1 MSTRFGAAADDN
13 GVVVENGPL
22 GPLGIV
28 GGGIF
33 MVFVRLAGVAKEGGK
48 FDGGIDIDGN
58 VDVVGVDAGA
68 AVEEYGVA
76 AYLELKE
83 DGFL

>member
-1 MSTRFGAAADDN
+1 
-13 GVVVENGPL
+13 
-22 GPLGIV
+22 
-28 GGGIF
+28 